1 MEAQC
6 EYFMYFPAAPLC
18 DLSEPGR
25 YRSLPRRNHLYLGET
40 VRFLLV
46 LRCRADGGDPR
57 DWRRLAASL
66 AALASV
72 SAGPGRQ
79 PLPPLGPEGGGG
91 GGDGEAEEQGE
102 GDGESRAQ
110 ALRGFRECRPLL
122 THNSPGK
129 PEQQVSAT
137 STPVEDPIVLND
149 EVIFPLT
156 VSLDKLPVGTL
167 KAKIIVTV
175 WKRDTEK
182 AEIRE
187 HGYLRILQHR
197 APSQIFRED
206 QSSFKAQ
213 VSTLLTVLPPPTV
226 KCRQVN
232 VSGKYLTVLKV
243 LNTSSQEEISV
254 RDIRILPNFNTS
266 YLPVMPDGSVLLV
279 DSVCHQSGDV
289 SMASFYRMDS
299 VSCRLPS
306 MLSALEEQNF
316 LFQLQVNEG
325 PQQDTKE
332 GLEVPL
338 VAIVQWSTPKVP
350 FTNSI
355 YTHYRLPSIR
365 LDRPCFVMM
374 ASCDSPV
381 QVQKRFNVQYTVLNN
396 LQDFLAVRLVW
407 TPENAFTGKKLSEE
421 ETRAAQATLNSVVC
435 QTPLNN
441 LGFCRKGS
449 TLTLNVGFQILKAGL
464 FELSQ
469 HMKLKLQ
476 FSASVSIPPP
486 DARPVSRKNSPSS
499 PAVRDLVERHQ
510 ANLGRSQSFSHQQP
524 SRSHLMRSG
533 SVMERR
539 AITPPVGSPI
549 GRPLYLPPEKAV
561 LSLDKI
567 AKRECKVLVVDPVT

>member
-1 MEAQC
+1 
-6 EYFMYFPAAPLC
+6 
-18 DLSEPGR
+18 
-25 YRSLPRRNHLYLGET
+25 
-40 VRFLLV
+40 
-46 LRCRADGGDPR
+46 
-57 DWRRLAASL
+57 
-66 AALASV
+66 
-72 SAGPGRQ
+72 
-79 PLPPLGPEGGGG
+79 
-91 GGDGEAEEQGE
+91 
-102 GDGESRAQ
+102 
-110 ALRGFRECRPLL
+110 
-122 THNSPGK
+122 
-129 PEQQVSAT
+129 
-137 STPVEDPIVLND
+137 
-149 EVIFPLT
+149 
-156 VSLDKLPVGTL
+156 
-167 KAKIIVTV
+167 IIVTV

-332 GLEVPL
+332 VRRPPPATQYRAAYLKFPEE
-338 VAIVQWSTPKVP
+338 
-350 FTNSI
+350 I
-355 YTHYRLPSIR
+355 YTNRRLPSIR

-407 TPENAFTGKKLSEE
+407 TPENAFTGESMSEMRRGSVPAAWEEGAVRHCGLEKRGFSSPPPPRDQVCGVTFSRLFLSLP
-421 ETRAAQATLNSVVC
+421 Q
-435 QTPLNN
+435 
-441 LGFCRKGS
+441 
-449 TLTLNVGFQILKAGL
+449 
-464 FELSQ
+464 LSQ